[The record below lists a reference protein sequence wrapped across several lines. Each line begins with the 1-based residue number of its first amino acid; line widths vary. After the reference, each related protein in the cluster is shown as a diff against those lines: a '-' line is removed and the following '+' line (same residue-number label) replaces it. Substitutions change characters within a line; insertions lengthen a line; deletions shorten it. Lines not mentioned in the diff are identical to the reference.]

1 MEVRRELF
9 SENDMRSAAENEGQ
23 IGNWIREP

>member
-1 MEVRRELF
+1 MEVGHELF
-9 SENDMRSAAENEGQ
+9 SENDMQSVAENGGQ